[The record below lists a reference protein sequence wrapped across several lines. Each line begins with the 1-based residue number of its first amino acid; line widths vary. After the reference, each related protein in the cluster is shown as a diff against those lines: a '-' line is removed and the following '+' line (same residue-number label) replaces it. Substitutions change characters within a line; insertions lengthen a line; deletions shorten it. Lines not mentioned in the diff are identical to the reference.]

1 MSMAQIPGKIK
12 NILMAYL
19 NSLSNEIDVKSAI
32 LFGSYSTGEWT
43 PESDIDI
50 AIFSDYFLKIGRAD
64 AIALLLD
71 KTLEYDIDIQP
82 LAFDSND
89 LENYHD
95 NPFVNEIVT
104 CGIKLV

>member
-1 MSMAQIPGKIK
+1 MAQIPGEIK
-12 NILMAYL
+12 DILMDYL

-50 AIFSDYFLKIGRAD
+50 AIFSDYFSRIGRTD
-64 AIALLLD
+64 AIAFLLD
-71 KTLEYDIDIQP
+71 KTLEYNIDIQP
-82 LAFDSND
+82 LAFDGKD

-104 CGIKLV
+104 CGIKLM